1 MKWSVSNEDIDNSIL
16 SIERTFFNHI
26 ERYHAICNFC
36 KDKLFHYRQELIKQ
50 GFTDQNEEILFFK
63 SEKPF
68 LLGNYIYYET
78 LLAISLEYPN
88 GNPPNSYLQR
98 KISQA
103 NRFLALHADFVLY
116 TTLKKDNLDEL
127 YFLRK
132 NRHLLTPKN
141 IYLIELDP
149 EFCTSHDLLAA
160 NIFANQQLQKTLDK
174 MMSATPSKEDH
185 AHSPILH
192 WTASKVALT
201 ELGFGLYYSGAINN
215 GHTPLKSIMDA
226 LEQITGVSLSDY
238 HHTSIRFRNRNN
250 PTKFLDEIKDALND
264 WIAKLDD

>member
-1 MKWSVSNEDIDNSIL
+1 MKWSVSNEDINTSIL
-16 SIERTFFNHI
+16 SIERTFFNYI
-26 ERYHAICNFC
+26 ERYHAICTFC
-36 KDKLFHYRQELIKQ
+36 KDKLFRYRQELIKQ
-50 GFTDQNEEILFFK
+50 GFSDENEEIQFFK

-78 LLAISLEYPN
+78 LLGLSLEYPN
-88 GNPPNSYLQR
+88 GNPPKPYLQR

-116 TTLKKDNLDEL
+116 TTLKKEDLDEL

-132 NRHLLTPKN
+132 NRNLLNPKN
-141 IYLIELDP
+141 IFLIELDP
-149 EFCTSHDLLAA
+149 DFCTSHDLLAA
-160 NIFANQQLQKTLDK
+160 NVFAHQQLQKTLYK
-174 MMSATPSKEDH
+174 MMNATRSEENPTHD
-185 AHSPILH
+185 PILH

-215 GHTPLKSIMDA
+215 GNTPLKSVMDA
-226 LEQITGVSLSDY
+226 LEQITGVSLNDY

-250 PTKFLDEIKDALND
+250 PTKFLDEIKDALNT
-264 WIAKLDD
+264 WITKLDD